1 MVDLQRRTASGRY
14 LANRSGRS
22 TPDADDMDRY
32 NEGPKGLASVVN
44 SLGGDSDGKDQR
56 ALRR

>member
-44 SLGGDSDGKDQR
+44 SLGGDSDGKD
-56 ALRR
+56 